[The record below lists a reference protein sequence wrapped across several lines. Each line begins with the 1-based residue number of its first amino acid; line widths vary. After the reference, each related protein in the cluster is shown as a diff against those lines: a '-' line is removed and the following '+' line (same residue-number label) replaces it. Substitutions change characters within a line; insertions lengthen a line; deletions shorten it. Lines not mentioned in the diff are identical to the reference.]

1 MKRYKNG
8 VVTEV
13 PAEEAEK
20 IRSRFKRN
28 RPEFKNQEQ
37 RIKELEKIVAE
48 LQAKLAEF
56 EKVEGSE
63 EIVAEIEE

>member
-20 IRSRFKRN
+20 LRSRFLKN
-28 RPEFKNQEQ
+28 RKPSKTQEE
-37 RIKELEKIVAE
+37 RIKELEKTVAE
-48 LQAKLAEF
+48 LQAKLSETK
-56 EKVEGSE
+56 EVEE
-63 EIVAEIEE
+63 